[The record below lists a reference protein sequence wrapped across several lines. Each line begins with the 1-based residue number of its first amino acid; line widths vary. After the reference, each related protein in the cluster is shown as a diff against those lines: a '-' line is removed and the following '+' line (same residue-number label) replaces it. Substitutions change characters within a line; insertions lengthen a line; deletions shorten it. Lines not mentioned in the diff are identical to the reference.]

1 MCSLL
6 IGSTG
11 AIRNSIFTHAVVD
24 LHKNRTILSL
34 ALKDSEWEM
43 VKFRIRSQ
51 KTLGDAKTLGTS
63 PGSFPLCYN
72 DWLSRSNTH

>member
-11 AIRNSIFTHAVVD
+11 AIRNLIFTHAVVD
-24 LHKNRTILSL
+24 LYKNRTILSL

-43 VKFRIRSQ
+43 IKFRIRSQ
-51 KTLGDAKTLGTS
+51 KALGDAKTLGKP
-63 PGSFPLCYN
+63 PGSFSLCFN
-72 DWLSRSNTH
+72 DWLS